1 MLEPY
6 PSPSVMRTLRCVA
19 NTTAVLRGL
28 RDQLVRWQAIRQE
41 QRQLLDSQDHDEY
54 FVHRNNDRGFRLQ
67 DEKTRESILRGETYM
82 VDKKSGSVILST
94 TEAKNILAEYPGY
107 LIRRRVNT
115 VSVPE
120 YEGFDSFGRM
130 IDSGSKRCC
139 IATISHEEMLRV
151 CHLRDQYVPI
161 DIQARHPKRVVRTNT
176 NNQQEDAE
184 GRKAKL
190 RRVD

>member
-19 NTTAVLRGL
+19 NTTVVLRGL
-28 RDQLVRWQAIRQE
+28 RDQLVGWQAIRQE

-54 FVHRNNDRGFRLQ
+54 FVHRNNDRGFKLR
-67 DEKTRESILRGETYM
+67 DEETRESVLIGETYM
-82 VDKKSGSVILST
+82 VDKESGSVILST
-94 TEAKNILAEYPGY
+94 IEAKNILAEHPGY

-115 VSVPE
+115 VPVPE
-120 YEGFDSFGRM
+120 YEGFDSSGRM

-151 CHLRDQYVPI
+151 CHLRNQYVPI
-161 DIQARHPKRVVRTNT
+161 DIQARRPKRAVCTNK
-176 NNQQEDAE
+176 QQEDAE